1 VIDFSWEKGN
11 KLLFFKSYLYMG
23 GDTIPRRVIYYVTP
37 HDGKWQ
43 VKKEKGKKATS
54 VHETKEEA
62 VVEAKKLTRKSTVG
76 QVKVQK
82 RNGKFQVEYT
92 YGEDLEKYPG

>member
-1 VIDFSWEKGN
+1 M
-11 KLLFFKSYLYMG
+11 YLYMG
-23 GDTIPRRVIYYVTP
+23 GDTLPRRVTYYVTP

-43 VKKEKGKKATS
+43 VKKEKGKRATS

-62 VVEAKKLTRKSTVG
+62 VVEAKKLARKSTLG

-92 YGEDLEKYPG
+92 YGEDPEKYRG